1 MGLIEHIG
9 QAHVFLIIESEFFGK
24 VIRDII
30 RHVEIQRVPQQ
41 FHLSPVF
48 LGRSTAARV
57 AFEEK
62 CIHRMPELV
71 EAHVVELVDILLDP
85 LREAWGGPLT
95 VSSGYRCPELN
106 RAVGGSETSAHLA
119 GWAADLVPGDG
130 RSVQELVN
138 FAVEWLKATGLPF
151 DQLIDERSGGSRW
164 LHIGARNL
172 KGMQRR
178 QMMAY
183 DDGKYTEI

>member
-62 CIHRMPELV
+62 CLHRMPELV
-71 EAHVVELVDILLDP
+71 EFLLWSYVFGIFGNKPGSYTFFYCCNDSVGIQYGTLADSDYVARLYCPGRLDVITVETDFP
-85 LREAWGGPLT
+85 
-95 VSSGYRCPELN
+95 S
-106 RAVGGSETSAHLA
+106 LA
-119 GWAADLVPGDG
+119 CVRSIAPCLEYAD
-130 RSVQELVN
+130 
-138 FAVEWLKATGLPF
+138 
-151 DQLIDERSGGSRW
+151 
-164 LHIGARNL
+164 
-172 KGMQRR
+172 
-178 QMMAY
+178 
-183 DDGKYTEI
+183 